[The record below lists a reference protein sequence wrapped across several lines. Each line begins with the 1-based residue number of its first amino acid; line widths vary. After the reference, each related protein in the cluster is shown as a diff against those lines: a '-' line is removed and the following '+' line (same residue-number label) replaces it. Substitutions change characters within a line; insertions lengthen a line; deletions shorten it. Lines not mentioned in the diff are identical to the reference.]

1 MNDSLIWFIVCVAL
15 ITLEML
21 VPGVIVIF
29 FAFGA
34 LIIAILELFV
44 DLPFVWEASIFALS
58 SIMSLGVLRN
68 KFKAALTSRKENLLH
83 HDDYIGKRVFVVEE
97 LIDSNTGKV
106 ELHGTNWNAI
116 SEDNLKVGDEAIVIE
131 RDNITL
137 KVAKIDF
144 N

>member
-15 ITLEML
+15 ITLEMFM
-21 VPGVIVIF
+21 PGVIVIF

-58 SIMSLGVLRN
+58 SVMSLGVLRN
-68 KFKAALTSRKENLLH
+68 KFKAALTMRKENLLH
-83 HDDYIGKRVFVVEE
+83 SDDYIGKKVIVVED

-106 ELHGTNWNAI
+106 ELHGTNWKAI
-116 SEDNLKVGDEAIVIE
+116 SEDNLQVGDEAIVIE

>member
-68 KFKAALTSRKENLLH
+68 KFKTALTSRKENLLH